1 MSPTGYKYLDGTK
14 NPLTQRVR
22 AYRLWQ
28 IIDSD
33 AMNIMIEP
41 EFHFNVID
49 GTATITTATDSKGND
64 LGGNAKG
71 NWVDVTPTGTAFVAV
86 NYEALDVYTSADAHG
101 THGGFYPAND
111 PAHQC
116 FCGEQHGRRYR
127 NGQYR
132 L

>member
-1 MSPTGYKYLDGTK
+1 
-14 NPLTQRVR
+14 
-22 AYRLWQ
+22 
-28 IIDSD
+28 
-33 AMNIMIEP
+33 MNIMIEP

-49 GTATITTATDSKGND
+49 GTATITTATDSKGKA

-111 PAHQC
+111 PARTSVFVVSSTEAVPQ
-116 FCGEQHGRRYR
+116 RPISPIIPTA
-127 NGQYR
+127 
-132 L
+132 